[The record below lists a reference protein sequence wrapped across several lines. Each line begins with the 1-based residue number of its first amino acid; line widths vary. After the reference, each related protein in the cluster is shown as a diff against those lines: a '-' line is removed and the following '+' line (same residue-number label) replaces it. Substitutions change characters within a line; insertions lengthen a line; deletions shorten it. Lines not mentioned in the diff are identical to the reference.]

1 MKRIEIIG
9 IEGIPEVRPGDDLG
23 DLIIRAVRA
32 EGLEFLPG
40 DVLVVTQK
48 VVSKAEGRL
57 VDIAEVEPSPFAV
70 EASGMLGK
78 DPRVL
83 EVILRE
89 AARVV
94 RMDHGVLIT
103 ETKHGFICAN
113 SGVDASNVSA
123 SGRLL
128 LLPEDP
134 DAAAARIRSTIK
146 TAAGIDVAV
155 IISDSFGR
163 PWREG
168 IVNVAVGVSGMSPIL
183 DYRGQFDSYGVP
195 LRVTQMA
202 IADEMASASELA
214 TGKVDGI
221 PVVLLRG
228 APYPKGEGSVRE
240 LLREPGKDLF
250 R

>member
-1 MKRIEIIG
+1 MKRIEVIG
-9 IEGIPEVRPGDDLG
+9 IEGIPEVSPGDDLA

-40 DVLVVTQK
+40 DILVVTQK

-57 VDIAEVEPSPFAV
+57 VSPDEVEPSPFAV
-70 EASGMLGK
+70 EVGRMLGK
-78 DPRVL
+78 DPRVV

-89 AARVV
+89 ASRIV
-94 RMDHGVLIT
+94 RMDSGVLIT

-134 DAAAARIRSTIK
+134 DASAARIR
-146 TAAGIDVAV
+146 AAIMRATGVEVPV

-168 IVNVAVGVSGMSPIL
+168 IVNVAIGVSGMLPIL
-183 DYRGQFDSYGVP
+183 NYRGQSDSHGVT

-202 IADEMASASELA
+202 IADEIASASELA
-214 TGKVDGI
+214 AGKVDGI
-221 PVVLLRG
+221 PVVIIRG
-228 APYPKGEGSVRE
+228 GCYVKGEGSARE